1 MKKLLILV
9 SFLIASSLYAEQIN
23 FWQVQKVKKSD
34 SLNMREKAI
43 HTSKKISSI
52 PYNTQ
57 CVINHGCG
65 KDIDFEAMLNMQED
79 EIKAFLSQAK
89 EEWCYVEYNGKKGWS
104 NKYYL
109 KASKKSCK

>member
-9 SFLIASSLYAEQIN
+9 SFLITSSLYAEQVS
-23 FWQVQKVKKSD
+23 FWQIQKVKKND
-34 SLNMREKAI
+34 SLNIRAQAV
-43 HTSKKISSI
+43 HTSKKVSSI
-52 PYNTQ
+52 PHDAQ

-65 KDIDFEAMLNMQED
+65 KDIDFQAMSDMQED

-89 EEWCYVEYNGKKGWS
+89 EDWCYVEYDGKSGWA

-109 KASKKSCK
+109 KASRKNCK

>member
-9 SFLIASSLYAEQIN
+9 SVLITSSLYAEQIG
-23 FWQVQKVKKSD
+23 FWQVQKVNKSD
-34 SLNMREKAI
+34 SLNIREKAT
-43 HTSKKISSI
+43 HTSKKVSSI
-52 PYNTQ
+52 PYNAQ

-65 KDIDFEAMLNMQED
+65 KDIDFQAMMNMHED

-89 EEWCYVEYNGKKGWS
+89 EAWCYVEYNGKSGWS

-109 KASKKSCK
+109 KTSMANCN

>member
-9 SFLIASSLYAEQIN
+9 SFLITSSLYAEQIN

-52 PYNTQ
+52 PYNAQ

>member
-9 SFLIASSLYAEQIN
+9 SLLITSSLYAEQIG
-23 FWQVQKVKKSD
+23 FWQVQKVKKND
-34 SLNMREKAI
+34 SLNIREKAS
-43 HTSKKISSI
+43 HTSKKVSSI
-52 PYNTQ
+52 PYSEQ

-65 KDIDFEAMLNMQED
+65 KNIDFETMMNMQED

-89 EEWCYVEYNGKKGWS
+89 EEWCYVEYKGKSGWS

-109 KASKKSCK
+109 KASKKACK